1 MLVLSCQLLLRIWEI
16 VEKFQSHQR
25 LGFPIAFL
33 PSDFLSETRVMEF
46 YLFIVLIVSNFR
58 QETKKLEQEGN
69 QCLICSEK
77 YKGGFF

>member
-1 MLVLSCQLLLRIWEI
+1 MLVLSCQLLLRNWEI

-58 QETKKLEQEGN
+58 QETKK
-69 QCLICSEK
+69 IRA
-77 YKGGFF
+77 GGKSMLDLQ